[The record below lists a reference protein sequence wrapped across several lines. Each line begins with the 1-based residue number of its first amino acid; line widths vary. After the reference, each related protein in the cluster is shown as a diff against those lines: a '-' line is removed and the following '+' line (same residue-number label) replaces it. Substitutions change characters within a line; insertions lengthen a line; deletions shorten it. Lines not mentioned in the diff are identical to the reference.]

1 LYFNKVILLDELLQ
15 ISTHFWGE
23 ILSKLNYGGN
33 FDRFDL
39 ENDLK
44 VKYYNIFR
52 ILTYDFLS
60 INNSNN
66 VSKIDINGVKS
77 RFCVYFGG
85 HFVFS
90 ILRPLTRELVLPTF
104 IGRIGIPKLCQ
115 KSMLATFTKKCP

>member
-1 LYFNKVILLDELLQ
+1 MYFNKVILLDELLQ

-66 VSKIDINGVKS
+66 VSRIDINGVKS
-77 RFCVYFGG
+77 RF
-85 HFVFS
+85 
-90 ILRPLTRELVLPTF
+90 
-104 IGRIGIPKLCQ
+104 
-115 KSMLATFTKKCP
+115 